1 MKLRRK
7 RTKKLTR
14 KSNCISHADLPQFI
28 GHRNMNVGDNPDNTP
43 SLSEMYYFACSLHS
57 LLLTNCIFMSHTCVE
72 LLQLLFLFFSLSV
85 SPSLPPLCFI
95 LSFFYPFFLSYANPL
110 FFTFPILL
118 PPSTSFLPLSSLCFL
133 FKLFYFSYFSAS
145 LFSLFLS
152 LPSLSLFLNVATM
165 TNKISFMLRTF
176 IFVALLLNETSTSIV
191 TLTQLIRLITARNN
205 DSFVTSKSL
214 VCQTCSLRILVST
227 CNFGFFRNF

>member
-28 GHRNMNVGDNPDNTP
+28 GHRSMNVGDNPDDTP

-57 LLLTNCIFMSHTCVE
+57 LLLTNCIFMSHICVE

-95 LSFFYPFFLSYANPL
+95 LSFFYPFFSYPFL
-110 FFTFPILL
+110 CKP
-118 PPSTSFLPLSSLCFL
+118 SFLHFLYSSSSL
-133 FKLFYFSYFSAS
+133 YFFSS
-145 LFSLFLS
+145 SIFSLF
-152 LPSLSLFLNVATM
+152 PF
-165 TNKISFMLRTF
+165 
-176 IFVALLLNETSTSIV
+176 
-191 TLTQLIRLITARNN
+191 
-205 DSFVTSKSL
+205 
-214 VCQTCSLRILVST
+214 
-227 CNFGFFRNF
+227 